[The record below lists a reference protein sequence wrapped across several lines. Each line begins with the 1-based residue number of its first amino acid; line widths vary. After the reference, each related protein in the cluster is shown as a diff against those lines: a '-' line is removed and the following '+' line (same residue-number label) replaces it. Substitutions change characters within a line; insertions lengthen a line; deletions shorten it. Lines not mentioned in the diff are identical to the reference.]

1 MKIVRRSGAKP
12 ASPESRSFANVPA
25 VQALFFQILSF
36 FIVLLIA
43 RSLGAILGITMHILV
58 IAFLQGLIA
67 AGFSYWRGLASWWIA
82 IQFFFPFVLLLGLFL
97 QLPPSLFLFAFLVL
111 LFLYW
116 STFRTQVPF
125 YPSNLAAWDA
135 VAELLPKDK
144 SVRLVDIGS
153 GLGGLVLN
161 LAKRRPDSHFCGI
174 EIAPLPWL
182 VSILR
187 ARFMRSSAQFMRG
200 DYGHL
205 NFAEYD
211 IVFAYLSPVAMP
223 ALWEKARSEMRHDSI
238 LLSYEFP
245 IPHVEPSFTLSP
257 AANNPKIYG
266 WRMVDC

>member
-1 MKIVRRSGAKP
+1 VKIVRRSGAKP
-12 ASPESRSFANVPA
+12 ASPESRFLLNVPA

-43 RSLGAILGITMHILV
+43 RSLGSILGITMHILL

-67 AGFSYWRGLASWWIA
+67 AGFSYWRGMAFWWMA
-82 IQFFFPFVLLLGLFL
+82 IQFFFPFVLLFGLFL
-97 QLPPSLFLFAFLVL
+97 QLPPSLFLFSFVVF

-125 YPSNLAAWDA
+125 YPSNLATWDA
-135 VAELLPKDK
+135 VAELLPKDR
-144 SVRLVDIGS
+144 SVQLIDIGS

-161 LAKRRPDSHFCGI
+161 LAKRYPNSHFLGI

-182 VSILR
+182 VSMLR
-187 ARFMRSSAQFMRG
+187 ARFTRSSAQFMRG

-211 IVFAYLSPVAMP
+211 VVFAYLSPVAMP
-223 ALWEKARSEMRHDSI
+223 ALWEKARTEMRPGTM

-245 IPHVEPSFTLSP
+245 ILEVEPTFMVAP
-257 AANNPKIYG
+257 AANNLKIYG
-266 WRMVDC
+266 WQM

>member
-1 MKIVRRSGAKP
+1 VKIVRRSGAKP
-12 ASPESRSFANVPA
+12 ASPESRSLFNVPA

-43 RSLGAILGITMHILV
+43 RSLGTIVGITMHILV
-58 IAFLQGLIA
+58 IALFQGAIA
-67 AGFSYWRGLASWWIA
+67 AGFSYWRRLAVWWTA
-82 IQFFFPFVLLLGLFL
+82 IQFFFPFVLLFGLFL
-97 QLPPSLFLFAFLVL
+97 QLPSYLFLFAFLFF

-125 YPSNLAAWDA
+125 YPSNLVTWDA
-135 VAELLPKDK
+135 VAKLLPKDR
-144 SVRLVDIGS
+144 SVHLIDIGS

-161 LAKRRPDSHFCGI
+161 LAKRRPESKFLGI

-182 VSILR
+182 VSSAR
-187 ARFMRSSAQFMRG
+187 ARLAGSSARFMRG
-200 DYGHL
+200 DYGRL

-223 ALWEKARSEMRHDSI
+223 GLWEKARTEMRSGAM

-245 IPHVEPSFTLSP
+245 IPEVEPTFTVSTV
-257 AANNPKIYG
+257 ANKPKIYG
-266 WRMVDC
+266 WRM

>member
-12 ASPESRSFANVPA
+12 ASPESRYLLNVPA

-36 FIVLLIA
+36 LIVLLIA
-43 RSLGAILGITMHILV
+43 RSLGSILGITMHILL
-58 IAFLQGLIA
+58 IAFLQGLIS
-67 AGFSYWRGLASWWIA
+67 AGFSYWRGMAAWWIA
-82 IQFFFPFVLLLGLFL
+82 IQFFFPFVLLFGLFL

-125 YPSNLAAWDA
+125 YPSNLATWNA
-135 VAELLPKDK
+135 VAELLPKDR
-144 SVRLVDIGS
+144 SVHLIDIGS

-161 LAKRRPDSHFCGI
+161 LAKRRPDSHFLGI

-182 VSILR
+182 VSMLR
-187 ARFMRSSAQFMRG
+187 ARFTRSAAQFTRG
-200 DYGHL
+200 DYGRL

-211 IVFAYLSPVAMP
+211 VVFAYLSPVAMP
-223 ALWEKARSEMRHDSI
+223 ALWKKARTEMRQGTM

-245 IPHVEPSFTLSP
+245 IPQVEPTFTVTP
-257 AANNPKIYG
+257 AANSPKIYG
-266 WRMVDC
+266 WQM

>member
-1 MKIVRRSGAKP
+1 MRRSGAKP
-12 ASPESRSFANVPA
+12 ASPESRSLFNVPA

-58 IAFLQGLIA
+58 IAFLQGAVA

-82 IQFFFPFVLLLGLFL
+82 IQFFFPFVLLFALLL
-97 QLPPSLFLFAFLVL
+97 QLPSYLFLFAFLIF

-125 YPSNLAAWDA
+125 YPSNLTTWDA
-135 VAELLPKDK
+135 VAELLPNDR
-144 SVRLVDIGS
+144 SVHLIDIGS
-153 GLGGLVLN
+153 GLGGLVLS
-161 LAKRRPDSHFCGI
+161 LAKRRPDSHFLGI

-182 VSILR
+182 VSMLR
-187 ARFMRSSAQFMRG
+187 ARFTRSSAQFTRG

-211 IVFAYLSPVAMP
+211 VVFAYLSPVAMP
-223 ALWEKARSEMRHDSI
+223 ALWEKARTEMRHDTM

-245 IPHVEPSFTLSP
+245 IPHVEPTFTVSP
-257 AANNPKIYG
+257 VANNPKIYG
-266 WRMVDC
+266 WRM